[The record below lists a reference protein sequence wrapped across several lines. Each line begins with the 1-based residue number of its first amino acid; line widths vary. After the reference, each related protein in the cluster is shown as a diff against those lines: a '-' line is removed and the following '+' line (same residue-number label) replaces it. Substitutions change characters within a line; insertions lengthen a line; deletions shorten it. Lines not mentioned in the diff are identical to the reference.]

1 MSVDI
6 AKSHLT
12 SLRTTFDLQVS
23 SETQGNMKIISV
35 LFSFIV
41 VILSNNIINGK
52 IYWEKKE
59 HVIYVK
65 ALLILCNYYFLWVP
79 NNETEEKYILFTEC
93 ILRLK
98 AMCSLICLFRWVFN
112 RYWWLS
118 DSKSGSSSNF
128 IYFCGT
134 FSGFATE
141 LQQCNMFPHLPL
153 LDGQAWIKQEW
164 LHFTDGKLRYGR
176 LIG

>member
-164 LHFTDGKLRYGR
+164 LFISQMENWGMED
-176 LIG
+176 